1 MDYLSYKKQ
10 ADHVIAKNID
20 NVTRKSAPIVYS
32 TMEDIYLG
40 LVRLRNSQ
48 AFLYKDIY
56 GKQISNEDQR
66 MIDAAIKTIF
76 KKGDVIYDIVFTIIN
91 TMYDFIPERTQ
102 RIISEKFNLIVATYG
117 VQTATKIS
125 VATAI
130 TSLISVKINAVP
142 SVKAKIATFLNIS
155 INSLAIYG
163 IFEKAAR
170 SARKLKIESPV
181 TYLALKKK
189 GLEMLYFLVEPYMAK
204 LINIYRKNIM
214 TLEDEKLLLDEIERL
229 IYL

>member
-10 ADHVIAKNID
+10 ADHVIAENID

-56 GKQISNEDQR
+56 GKQISNEDER
-66 MIDAAIKTIF
+66 MIDAAIKAIF
-76 KKGDVIYDIVFTIIN
+76 KKGDVIYDIVSTIIN
-91 TMYDFIPERTQ
+91 TMYDLIPERTQ

-125 VATAI
+125 IATAV
-130 TSLISVKINAVP
+130 TSLYLLSFKLP
-142 SVKAKIATFLNIS
+142 LCWLH
-155 INSLAIYG
+155 SLT
-163 IFEKAAR
+163 
-170 SARKLKIESPV
+170 PV
-181 TYLALKKK
+181 T
-189 GLEMLYFLVEPYMAK
+189 
-204 LINIYRKNIM
+204 
-214 TLEDEKLLLDEIERL
+214 
-229 IYL
+229 

>member
-10 ADHVIAKNID
+10 ADHVIAENIE
-20 NVTRKSAPIVYS
+20 NVSRKSAPIVYS

-56 GKQISNEDQR
+56 GKQISNEDER
-66 MIDAAIKTIF
+66 MIDAAIKAIF
-76 KKGDVIYDIVFTIIN
+76 KKGDVIYDIVSTIIN
-91 TMYDFIPERTQ
+91 TMYDLIPERTQ

-125 VATAI
+125 IATAV
-130 TSLISVKINAVP
+130 TSLISIKINAVP
-142 SVKAKIATFLNIS
+142 SVKAKI
-155 INSLAIYG
+155 
-163 IFEKAAR
+163 
-170 SARKLKIESPV
+170 ESPV
-181 TYLALKKK
+181 TYLALRSK
-189 GLEMLYFLVEPYMAK
+189 GLEMLYFLVEPYMGK
-204 LINIYRKNIM
+204 LINIYRKNII

-229 IYL
+229 LYL